1 MDDRHDTDELYKA
14 GLTTEQALKILH
26 EDIENVVLR
35 EELKFSNERF
45 VFSTCLT
52 LKSESGNAFYVYQI
66 FYILMF

>member
-1 MDDRHDTDELYKA
+1 MDGRHENNELYKA

-45 VFSTCLT
+45 VCLNFPPS
-52 LKSESGNAFYVYQI
+52 L
-66 FYILMF
+66 

>member
-1 MDDRHDTDELYKA
+1 MGERHENDELYKA

-45 VFSTCLT
+45 VSLT
-52 LKSESGNAFYVYQI
+52 SD
-66 FYILMF
+66 FYIR

>member
-1 MDDRHDTDELYKA
+1 MGDRHENDDLYKA

-45 VFSTCLT
+45 VCST
-52 LKSESGNAFYVYQI
+52 SD
-66 FYILMF
+66 